1 MDLSR
6 YNDEQKEAILDTVH
20 NEIILSVAGSGK
32 TTTIIGKIAYEIS
45 EGIVDP
51 EDICAVTF
59 TNKAADEMRARLKL
73 LIGDKWKRITVRTF
87 HSLGVMLLRR
97 FAQEAKLEDSFSIAT
112 DPDVRFFIQQAIG
125 CDDKEAD
132 RLATAVLNVKEFG
145 YNPKS
150 KEAAVFF
157 RSFDNPYEI
166 IKAYE
171 VYKNSQNALDFPD
184 LILRLVQLLRNSET
198 VRTYCHER
206 YKLVIVDEYQDSN
219 VMQSRFLKLFVGPES
234 RVVVVGDD
242 DQSIYAFRGAE
253 VRNILAF
260 PDQFPNVRKIELLKN
275 YRSTSEILAAAS
287 SVIVNNT
294 ERYPKDI
301 ISALDRHGVKPYR
314 MKSRG
319 GTEEANAIADI
330 IKASGD
336 YASFAVLY
344 RKHRTA
350 NILRRVLIQNNIPF
364 VTAGGVGVL
373 ESSGVKAAIALLR
386 LCFNHRDSVALNN
399 IIRKCRIGLG
409 TETVRKILD
418 EAASAEDGDLL
429 KACTALVNG
438 SGTGVRKE
446 KLALFIQVWRRAEKA
461 LLAPPDTEVV
471 LESAADVTR
480 ELENTMTTGEIIR
493 SCLLDLG
500 IREVSKPVEEEE
512 NGKKPEEEKDDVFGV
527 YADMINNRSNFYDAE
542 LLGRDAG
549 VPTERDILQCFIIR
563 SELGDDAGQDKAIG
577 AVTLSSM
584 HAAKGLEFT
593 NVFVIGLE
601 DDNIPGKDADGREID
616 EERRIFYVAMTR
628 AKNLLWLCSREIDG
642 TAFASKGGMKYYIES
657 RFLSEIPQSA
667 LEVYRPAPP
676 KHTPAP
682 SSSDSTFV
690 YSKGDRVHHEE
701 RGDGTV
707 TDVLKQ
713 ADKTVLVVRF
723 DSTGATIK
731 LYANH
736 PKITPLAKEA

>member
-1 MDLSR
+1 MDLSH

-45 EGIVDP
+45 EGIVQP

-59 TNKAADEMRARLKL
+59 TNKAADEMRDRLKQ
-73 LIGDKWKRITVRTF
+73 LIGDRWKRVTVRTF

-97 FAQEAKLEDSFSIAT
+97 FAAEAKLEDTFSIAT
-112 DPDVRFFIQQAIG
+112 DPDVKFFIQQAVG

-145 YNPKS
+145 YNPNS
-150 KEAAVFF
+150 KEAAAFF
-157 RSFDNPYEI
+157 LSFDNPYEI

-171 VYKNSQNALDFPD
+171 IYKNSQNALDFPD

-219 VMQSRFLKLFVGPES
+219 VMQSRFLKLFVGPKS

-260 PDQFPNVRKIELLKN
+260 PVQFPNVRKIELLKN

-330 IKASGD
+330 IKESGD

-364 VTAGGVGVL
+364 VTTGGVGVL
-373 ESSGVKAAIALLR
+373 ESSGVKAAVALLR

-409 TETVRKILD
+409 TETVKKILD
-418 EAASAEDGDLL
+418 AAASDDGDLL
-429 KACTALVNG
+429 KACTSLVNS
-438 SGTGVRKE
+438 SGTAVRKE
-446 KLALFIQVWRRAEKA
+446 KLALFIQVWKRAEKA
-461 LLAPPDTEVV
+461 VLEPADTETA
-471 LESAADVTR
+471 LESAAAATR
-480 ELENTMTTGEIIR
+480 ELENVSTGEIIR
-493 SCLLDLG
+493 DCLLKLG
-500 IREVSKPVEEEE
+500 IREVGKPAEEEE
-512 NGKKPEEEKDDVFGV
+512 NGTKSEDEKDDVFGV
-527 YADMINNRSNFYDAE
+527 YADMINNRRNFYDAE
-542 LLGRDAG
+542 LLGKNAD
-549 VPTERDILQCFIIR
+549 VPDERDILQCFIIR

-601 DDNIPGKDADGREID
+601 DDNVPGKEATGRGID

-642 TAFASKGGMKYYIES
+642 TAFASKGGMKFFIES
-657 RFLSEIPQSA
+657 RFLSEIPADA
-667 LEVYRPAPP
+667 LVEYKPSPARRAAVQG
-676 KHTPAP
+676 T
-682 SSSDSTFV
+682 SFS
-690 YSKGDRVHHEE
+690 YSKGDRIHHDD

-707 TDVLKQ
+707 TDVVRQ
-713 ADKTVLVVRF
+713 ADKTILAVRF
-723 DSTGATIK
+723 DSSGAVIK
-731 LYANH
+731 LFANH
-736 PKITPLAKEA
+736 PKIAPLAKEA